1 MAQGSPAGAI
11 MGAASGLMKIGQGI
25 FGSRKRKREEA
36 AAQNERD
43 MYMQRFREM
52 DISNPYSNME
62 NIYEDLTVNTGQA
75 EFAAQ
80 QQQQGLQNI
89 MTNLQGAA
97 GGSGIAGLAQ
107 SLANQQ
113 SQNLT
118 QASLSIGQQERAN
131 QMAERQ
137 MASQLQ
143 SLEREGD
150 IYSRQQEQYRDET
163 LLGMAQQRLGA
174 AKAARQSATQSIM
187 GGVGSLIGAAAS
199 GVGGGKDGGFGWGG

>member
-1 MAQGSPAGAI
+1 
-11 MGAASGLMKIGQGI
+11 MGAASGLMQIGQGI
-25 FGSRKRKREEA
+25 FGSGKRKREER
-36 AAQNERD
+36 AAQAEKD

-52 DISNPYSNME
+52 DTSNPYSNME
-62 NIYEDLTVNTGQA
+62 NVYEDLTVNTRQA
-75 EFAAQ
+75 EFTAQ

-113 SQNLT
+113 SQNAT

-131 QMAERQ
+131 QMAERG
-137 MASQLQ
+137 MASQIQ
-143 SLEREGD
+143 AKEREGD

-163 LLGMAQQRLGA
+163 LLGMSQQRLGA
-174 AKAARQSATQSIM
+174 AKAARQAATQSIM
-187 GGVGSLIGAAAS
+187 GGVSSLAGAAAS
-199 GVGGGKDGGFGWGG
+199 AFGGGGSGGGGGN

>member
-1 MAQGSPAGAI
+1 MAIPAGAI
-11 MGAASGLMKIGQGI
+11 MGAASGLMQIGQGI
-25 FGSRKRKREEA
+25 FGGKKRRREERA
-36 AAQNERD
+36 AKAERD
-43 MYMQRFREM
+43 KYMDQFKQM

-62 NIYEDLTVNTGQA
+62 NVYEDLTVNTKQA

-113 SQNLT
+113 SQNLA

-131 QMAERQ
+131 QMAERG
-137 MASQLQ
+137 MASQIQ
-143 SLEREGD
+143 AKEREGD
-150 IYSRQQEQYRDET
+150 IYSRQQVQYRDET
-163 LLGMAQQRLGA
+163 LLGMSQQRLGA
-174 AKAARQSATQSIM
+174 AKAARQGATQSIM
-187 GGVGSLIGAAAS
+187 GGVGSLIGAAAP
-199 GVGGGKDGGFGWGG
+199 GLANIGGEGGFAGGYS

>member
-1 MAQGSPAGAI
+1 MIGAGAI
-11 MGAASGLMKIGQGI
+11 MGAASGLMQIGQGI
-25 FGSRKRKREEA
+25 FGSKKRKREEK
-36 AAQNERD
+36 AAQAERAK
-43 MYMQRFREM
+43 YMDRFEQM
-52 DISNPYSNME
+52 DTSNPYSNME
-62 NIYEDLTVNTGQA
+62 NVYEDLTVNTGQA

-113 SQNLT
+113 SQNST

-131 QMAERQ
+131 QMAERG
-137 MASQLQ
+137 MASQIQ
-143 SLEREGD
+143 AKEREGD

-174 AKAARQSATQSIM
+174 AKAARQGATQSIM
-187 GGVGSLIGAAAS
+187 GGVGSLIGAAAP
-199 GVGGGKDGGFGWGG
+199 GLANIGGEGGFAGGYS

>member
-1 MAQGSPAGAI
+1 MAIPAGAI

-25 FGSRKRKREEA
+25 FGSGKRRREEA
-36 AAQNERD
+36 AAQKERD

-62 NIYEDLTVNTGQA
+62 NVYEDLTVNTKQA

-89 MTNLQGAA
+89 MTNMQGAA

-137 MASQLQ
+137 MAGQLQ

-163 LLGMAQQRLGA
+163 LLGMSQQRLGA
-174 AKAARQSATQSIM
+174 AKAARQGATQSIM
-187 GGVGSLIGAAAS
+187 GGVGSLIGAAAP
-199 GVGGGKDGGFGWGG
+199 GLANIGGEGGFAGGYS

>member
-1 MAQGSPAGAI
+1 MIGPEAI
-11 MGAASGLMKIGQGI
+11 MGAASGLMKIGQGV
-25 FGSRKRKREEA
+25 FGSGKRRREER
-36 AAQNERD
+36 AAQAEKD
-43 MYMQRFREM
+43 MYMQKFREM
-52 DISNPYSNME
+52 DTSNPYSNME
-62 NIYEDLTVNTGQA
+62 NVYEDLTVNTKQA

-113 SQNLT
+113 SQNAT

-131 QMAERQ
+131 QMAERG
-137 MASQLQ
+137 MASQIQ
-143 SLEREGD
+143 AKEREGD

-163 LLGMAQQRLGA
+163 LLGMSQQRLGA
-174 AKAARQSATQSIM
+174 AKAARQAATQSIM
-187 GGVGSLIGAAAS
+187 GGVGSLIGAAAP
-199 GVGGGKDGGFGWGG
+199 GLANIGGEGGFAGGYS